1 MITQIMTFLA
11 MYSLFRGMKG
21 FLNYKKGKK
30 THDIMKGAEP
40 IFCKAGKKGVLMVH
54 GFTSSPSDLKDLSK
68 VVKKRC
74 GVGGSVK
81 AGEIIIQTKDRQK
94 LLQILIDLGYF
105 AKLSGG

>member
-1 MITQIMTFLA
+1 MKDRIV
-11 MYSLFRGMKG
+11 YSTDLDYLINNEVNEESEPEKPEKQNLRIWIEKRPGNKIVSIVKG
-21 FLNYKKGKK
+21 FIG
-30 THDIMKGAEP
+30 TD
-40 IFCKAGKKGVLMVH
+40 
-54 GFTSSPSDLKDLSK
+54 TDLKDLSK
-68 VVKKRC
+68 VLKKRC